1 MKYLFASLSVFLIA
15 VSTNTSSA
23 TNAYTRVEMM
33 NLGASTYYVKGEILG
48 LGAVNMMVDTGSGY
62 STINEHTLKVLK
74 KNGAAHYVKDLVG
87 ILANGEKMRVE
98 VYRLSAINIGGSC
111 WLHNIEAA
119 VFPGKTRQILGL
131 SALRKTSPFLFSM
144 EPPEL
149 KLSNCKTQLES

>member
-1 MKYLFASLSVFLIA
+1 MSVFLINA
-15 VSTNTSSA
+15 SASTYAATNT
-23 TNAYTRVEMM
+23 YTSVEMT
-33 NLGASTYYVKGEILG
+33 NLGAATYYVKGEILG

-87 ILANGEKMRVE
+87 ILANGEKMRVA